1 MRATLASAAGSEKS
15 IGGFTFSTALKASWR
30 MRSNL
35 RDVTRKLSSFRY
47 DAFSDTNMFGPA
59 THLLGRPGKLLR
71 PALVFLGAE
80 MIGADSR
87 QFVDLAAG
95 AEILHTASLVHDDLI
110 DEDSTRRRISSVHSK
125 YGNEAAIL
133 AGDALVAKGIMLISK
148 YGHAVTSTMSKTALD
163 MCAGELLDYGL
174 QKQRRIPSTKEYIK
188 IAKLKSGS
196 LLGACCSVV
205 PRYAGNAMTDEMF
218 LFGMNAGVAF
228 QIRDDIIESVDK
240 RERRVNGAGKG
251 RAYKP
256 DIVRSIMKSDGMGKS
271 KAVEKAV
278 VLNNYFADV
287 AVGSIR
293 KGIARQA
300 LSDYINFVRV
310 RKY

>member
-1 MRATLASAAGSEKS
+1 MPASADGSERS
-15 IGGFTFSTALKASWR
+15 TNGFVFSTSLKASWH

-47 DAFSDTNMFGPA
+47 DEFSDAKMLGPA
-59 THLLGRPGKLLR
+59 THLLNRPGKLLR

-110 DEDSTRRRISSVHSK
+110 DADKTRRGIASVHSK

-133 AGDALVAKGIMLISK
+133 AGDALIAKGIMLVSK
-148 YGHAVTSTMSKTALD
+148 YGLAVTTIMSKTALD

-174 QKQRRIPSTKEYIK
+174 QKERRIPSTKEYVR

-196 LLGACCSVV
+196 LLGACCSIV
-205 PRYAGNAMTDEMF
+205 PRYSKDAITNEMF

-228 QIRDDIIESVDK
+228 QIRDDIVETIDK
-240 RERRVNGAGKG
+240 RERGLNGTF
-251 RAYKP
+251 RSRTYKP
-256 DIVRSIMKSDGMGKS
+256 DIVRSIMEANGLGKEA
-271 KAVEKAV
+271 AVEKAV
-278 VLNNYFADV
+278 MLNNYFADV
-287 AVGSIR
+287 AIGSIR
-293 KGIARQA
+293 KESARQT

-310 RKY
+310 RKA